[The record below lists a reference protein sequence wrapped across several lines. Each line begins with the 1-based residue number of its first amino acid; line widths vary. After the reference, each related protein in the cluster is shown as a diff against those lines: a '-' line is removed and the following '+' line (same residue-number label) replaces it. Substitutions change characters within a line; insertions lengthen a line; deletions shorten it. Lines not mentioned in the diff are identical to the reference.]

1 MKKLYNFLILLIT
14 GVLCLSSDV
23 LAQKKIIKKLF
34 SNDQDSSRSSS
45 FLPLPAAAYSQE
57 TGLEFGV
64 LPLYSFYTDREDYLT
79 RNSSVTGIATY
90 TTKKQ
95 VNLQLK
101 TDYWTP
107 QNRYHYNNDIRYKD
121 FPFYFYGIGSNT
133 LEADKQNVTQKNFRF
148 IVQAEKKTGGAAY
161 TGFTSSYED
170 YRFQYA
176 NEFIDANTPLFFY
189 GKEGGKVL
197 YLGLSQVLDSRNNNT
212 YK

>member
-1 MKKLYNFLILLIT
+1 MKKLSTFLILLIT
-14 GVLCLSSDV
+14 GVLFVSSDV

-34 SNDQDSSRSSS
+34 SNDKDSSRSSS

-64 LPLYSFYTDREDYLT
+64 LPLYSFYTDRQDVLT

-107 QNRYHYNNDIRYKD
+107 QNRYHYNNEIRYKD
-121 FPFYFYGIGSNT
+121 FPFYFYGIGSQT
-133 LEADKQNVTQKNFRF
+133 FEADKQNVIER
-148 IVQAEKKTGGAAY
+148 G
-161 TGFTSSYED
+161 S
-170 YRFQYA
+170 
-176 NEFIDANTPLFFY
+176 
-189 GKEGGKVL
+189 
-197 YLGLSQVLDSRNNNT
+197 
-212 YK
+212 